1 MTLNYGYNCN
11 NVIFSVW
18 RVEVS
23 LGEGLEKVEEKEE
36 KKEVGEED
44 TKPTQE
50 KPLSITIYGD
60 QGHTKLY
67 KIGPDEEVKEE
78 EREQDEEEEGEKEEK
93 KNKNS
98 IKDKAKTNK
107 MKDTKDGD
115 SDEVDNEDEEKLPK
129 GTKKQYEVRT
139 SKVYKRF

>member
-1 MTLNYGYNCN
+1 MNEMTLTYSYICD

-23 LGEGLEKVEEKEE
+23 LGEGLEKVEEEEE
-36 KKEVGEED
+36 KKVGEED

-50 KPLSITIYGD
+50 TPLSITIYGD

-78 EREQDEEEEGEKEEK
+78 EREEDEEEEGEKEEK

-98 IKDKAKTNK
+98 NKAKAKTNK
-107 MKDTKDGD
+107 NKDTKGD
-115 SDEVDNEDEEKLPK
+115 DSEEIDNEDEEKLPK

-139 SKVYKRF
+139 SKV